1 METPGPDSLTLWDR
15 QNLLSEGNDDK
26 ESVLRTVPLQ
36 AKLIAV
42 AVQYPFGS
50 STSCSWLLDVRRT
63 FGQFSHAINDFLKGC
78 FRIVHGSMLVR
89 FFLGGGCLL
98 LV

>member
-42 AVQYPFGS
+42 AVQYPLGS
-50 STSCSWLLDVRRT
+50 
-63 FGQFSHAINDFLKGC
+63 
-78 FRIVHGSMLVR
+78 
-89 FFLGGGCLL
+89 
-98 LV
+98 